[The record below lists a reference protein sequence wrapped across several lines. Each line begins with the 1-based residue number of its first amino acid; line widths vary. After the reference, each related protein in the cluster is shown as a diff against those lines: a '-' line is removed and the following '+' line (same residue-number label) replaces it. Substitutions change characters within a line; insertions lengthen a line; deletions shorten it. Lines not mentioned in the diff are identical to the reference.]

1 MVVDALIDAAGN
13 VTTVKVIS
21 GPVLLQQGAI
31 DTVRQWKYRPALLD
45 GQAVAMHLTVTVR
58 FRLN

>member
-13 VTTVKVIS
+13 VTTVKVMS
-21 GPVLLQQGAI
+21 GPALLREGAI
-31 DTVRQWKYRPALLD
+31 ETVRQWKYEPARLD
-45 GQAVAMHLTVTVR
+45 GQAVAMHLTVTVK